1 VGVVVHLVGHAV
13 TKGGFYL
20 AAGALV
26 RGYGA
31 STVDDY
37 AGLGGRAPLLSVAV
51 AVFAL
56 GLIGIPPTVGFA
68 GKLYV
73 LLGTVEGSAP
83 VAGAVVLASTLASLT
98 YFGRL
103 LQRMF
108 VESPPGEG
116 HDPDAVGL
124 AEADGGRAAPPS
136 RPSTGA
142 VAVVVAAAILTVV
155 LGVGA
160 AGVADLVEPTI
171 RGMVS

>member
-1 VGVVVHLVGHAV
+1 VIHLVGHAV

-20 AAGALV
+20 AAGGVA
-26 RGYGA
+26 RGYGLH
-31 STVDDY
+31 TVDDY
-37 AGLGGRAPLLSVAV
+37 AGLDDRAPVMSGAV

-83 VAGAVVLASTLASLT
+83 VAGAVVLASTLASLA

-108 VESPPGEG
+108 VEPPSAETS
-116 HDPDAVGL
+116 DPEVPDDAV
-124 AEADGGRAAPPS
+124 DTDGRA
-136 RPSTGA
+136 GA
-142 VAVVVAAAILTVV
+142 VRTSGGARTVVVLAALLTIA
-155 LGVGA
+155 LGFGA
-160 AGVADLVEPTI
+160 AELADLVEPTI
-171 RGMVS
+171 RGLVS